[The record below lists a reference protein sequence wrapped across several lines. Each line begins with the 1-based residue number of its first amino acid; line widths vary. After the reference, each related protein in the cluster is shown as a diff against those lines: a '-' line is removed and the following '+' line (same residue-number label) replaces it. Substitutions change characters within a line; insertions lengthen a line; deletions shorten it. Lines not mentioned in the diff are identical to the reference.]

1 MPDGSPIPD
10 NTFRVDPNTPTNW
23 THYDPYNILNGGSN
37 SMGIINPTNSDFFP
51 SGAPEGTLKYKDTL
65 NQTNLQTNI
74 KIGNQAALLWLSLTA
89 TTYEAGIE
97 QTLND
102 IVTANTRYTLTV
114 EVGNI
119 ASGTGSSS
127 SASGSNPYNLNGFPG
142 YRIDLMAGNQILV
155 SDDNTLLPAEGAWE
169 TSIISVDVLSGNLLI
184 GETLGIRLINLHIH
198 GTTEAPAIEVDYD
211 NVRLDAIS
219 ISGNT
224 APPTTSQPTTNNPTT
239 FNPTTVIPTTGNPT
253 SVPITSVPTTSQ

>member
-51 SGAPEGTLKYKDTL
+51 SGAPE
-65 NQTNLQTNI
+65 
-74 KIGNQAALLWLSLTA
+74 GNQAALLWLSLTA